1 MWYFIMIMCAIMMF
15 LLALI
20 LYRFHTIDKI
30 QKDCNKKVDEIKN
43 KFWVI
48 EEENAKLRTFKYL
61 VENLITGMR
70 TDEEVRSKIKE
81 LLFSTNN
88 NSIS

>member
-20 LYRFHTIDKI
+20 LYRFHTIDEI

-48 EEENAKLRTFKYL
+48 EEENAKLRTFRMIT
-61 VENLITGMR
+61 ENLVTGKR
-70 TDEEVRSKIKE
+70 EDKEVRTKIKE